1 MTLTYEDVSKLI
13 REQNKLNFIKCQ
25 ELIQEL
31 AKCTGKVQ
39 QPSLLRAID
48 IHLPKFSGDSGEDV
62 KQFLRQL
69 DQTATFYKF
78 TNVQKADSKIFPL
91 LLTANANVWLSA
103 SPHLAGK
110 TYDQLCEALI
120 KQFLSESD
128 IWLLRQQLLNKK
140 QTENERVVQFAS
152 EIRKLCLRLDLPVEE
167 SVHFFINGLKPELK
181 NYIVL
186 QRPKTFFEAET
197 CAKLKEAILLDEKPL
212 DRTEKILSALSKL
225 RSTDELK
232 VAASNEQFATHNTE
246 NSSET
251 FLGREEITEI
261 IRQELQS
268 QHFSAQRKE
277 ANKICYYCGKNGHI
291 LRLCTVGSANTIWV
305 APNNTPIGNI

>member
-13 REQNKLNFIKCQ
+13 TEQNKLNFIKCQ
-25 ELIQEL
+25 EL
-31 AKCTGKVQ
+31 AKCIGNVQ
-39 QPSLLRAID
+39 HPSFLRAND
-48 IHLPKFSGDSGEDV
+48 IHSPKLSGDSGEDV

-78 TNVQKADSKIFPL
+78 TNVQKAEVLPL
-91 LLTANANVWLSA
+91 LLTSNVNVWFSA

-128 IWLLRQQLLNKK
+128 IWLLRQQLLNK
-140 QTENERVVQFAS
+140 QHSAENERVAQFAS
-152 EIRKLCLRLDLPVEE
+152 EIRKLCLRLDLPVEG

-181 NYIVL
+181 NYVLL

-197 CAKLKEAILLDEKPL
+197 CAKLKEALLLDEKPL
-212 DRTEKILSALSKL
+212 DRTEEILIALSKS
-225 RSTDELK
+225 RSTGELK
-232 VAASNEQFATHNTE
+232 VAAYYEQFKIDNTE

-251 FLGREEITEI
+251 FLGREEITQI

-268 QHFSAQRKE
+268 QHFSCQRNE
-277 ANKICYYCGKNGHI
+277 ANKICYYCGKSRHI
-291 LRLCTVGSANTIWV
+291 IVTFLSE
-305 APNNTPIGNI
+305 API